1 MLKSRLRHVSELH
14 FKAQLFLLLHL
25 LTAVAFWTGCAGD
38 LVAQDAPA
46 KIIKVITKRE
56 GEVTRF
62 YVDNFQ
68 ATEVTATFELQMA
81 NLKGSRDLPFTGTF
95 PANKITEAFNVSP
108 INAAETWN
116 FSYTTHYAIGSTTA
130 IHDDAYV
137 YSLPFRSGDAYRVTQ
152 GYNGCYSH
160 TGPDQF
166 AIDFKMSS
174 GTPIHAARDGMV
186 VKVKEDSNVGGADRK
201 YENSANYIL
210 IRHID
215 GTIANYAHLSKNGS
229 KVKVG
234 QVVQAGDFIAL
245 SGSTGFS
252 SGPHLHF
259 SIFKTKDGAQRI
271 SIPVQF
277 ETASDLAITLVEGR
291 SYKCLAHE
299 KLPTKSSVTLVA
311 PAAGKNIHASPAVTP
326 QEPTPNREAKS
337 WGSNRPS

>member
-1 MLKSRLRHVSELH
+1 MLKLRLRQISERN
-14 FKAQLFLLLHL
+14 FQAQLFLLLHL
-25 LTAVAFWTGCAGD
+25 LTAAAFWTNCASD
-38 LVAQDAPA
+38 VVAQEAPA

-56 GEVTRF
+56 GDVTHF

-68 ATEVTATFELQMA
+68 AAEVTATFELDMT
-81 NLKGSRDLPFTGTF
+81 NLKGDQDLPVTGTF
-95 PANKITEAFNVSP
+95 PPNQITKAFSISP
-108 INAAETWN
+108 IKPTETWN
-116 FSYTTHYAIGSTTA
+116 FSYTTHYAIGSTA
-130 IHDDAYV
+130 AVHDDGYV
-137 YSLPFRSGDAYRVTQ
+137 YSLPFRSGEAYRVTQ

-174 GTPIHAARDGMV
+174 GTPIHAARGGLV
-186 VKVKEDSNVGGADRK
+186 VKVKEDSGVGGADRK

-210 IRHID
+210 IRHDD
-215 GTIANYAHLSKNGS
+215 GTIANYAHLSKNGG

-234 QVVQAGDFIAL
+234 QRVQAGDFIAL

-259 SIFKTKDGAQRI
+259 SVFKTKTGAQRV

-277 ETASDLAITLVEGR
+277 ETASDLAVTLVEGR

-299 KLPTKSSVTLVA
+299 KLPAQGSVSLAA
-311 PAAGKNIHASPAVTP
+311 PTAGKIIKTSPAVTP
-326 QEPTPNREAKS
+326 PEPTPNREAKS